1 MRRWQR
7 LDPLAGVVAVV
18 LWVVGTFLLE
28 NTDRPEGKDS
38 AAFAAWVADNDTE
51 LIAGTLV
58 FGFGVLFFLWF
69 LGALRVRLGEAE
81 GGARQLT
88 AVAFMGGIATSVMM
102 LAVYLPHAQAAVD
115 HDNMSDTAIESVVHV
130 GDAFF
135 GGVELFAI
143 PLLLASGLVAQRT
156 GALPRWLAWF
166 SLVLALVLAVIPIG
180 WLGVYLGL
188 PLWTLI
194 TAVVLFR
201 SGSRP
206 AAPAPMVE
214 TPEH

>member
-1 MRRWQR
+1 MEGWRRF
-7 LDPLAGVVAVV
+7 DPLAGVVAVV
-18 LWVVGTFLLE
+18 LWIFGTFLLE

-38 AAFAAWVADNDTE
+38 AAFAGWVGDNDTE

-143 PLLLASGLVAQRT
+143 PLLLASGLVARST